1 MKLIDYELLF
11 MIERGDWDGL
21 AAAIAR
27 HHGCSLQAKA
37 EVALLD
43 SVVDDSYVSL
53 RICDKCYTWS
63 RDIGFYSYR
72 YSAWL
77 GDAVPK
83 LTVIRRR
90 DYQYED
96 QQD

>member
-1 MKLIDYELLF
+1 MKLIDFELLF
-11 MIERGDWDGL
+11 LFERDDWDGL

-43 SVVDDSYVSL
+43 TVVDDSYISL
-53 RICDKCYTWS
+53 RICDRCYTWS
-63 RDIGFYSYR
+63 WESGLYSYR

-77 GDAVPK
+77 DDVVPQ
-83 LTVIRRR
+83 LTVIRKR
-90 DYQYED
+90 DH
-96 QQD
+96 